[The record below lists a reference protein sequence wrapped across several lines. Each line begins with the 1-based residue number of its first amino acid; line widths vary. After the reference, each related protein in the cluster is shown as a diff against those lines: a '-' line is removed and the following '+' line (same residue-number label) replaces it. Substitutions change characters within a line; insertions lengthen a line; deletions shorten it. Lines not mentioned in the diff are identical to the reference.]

1 MCIGSHDPRG
11 IFGITDD
18 GKAGFHNDVGHTP
31 QTIAG
36 CRRKRV
42 VSMRNKMYMLNHQ
55 RQLVGVYGSKMNE
68 STRAYNDMKLRLLE
82 AEAYDEL
89 KRDFIQSA

>member
-1 MCIGSHDPRG
+1 MKSR
-11 IFGITDD
+11 
-18 GKAGFHNDVGHTP
+18 
-31 QTIAG
+31 
-36 CRRKRV
+36 
-42 VSMRNKMYMLNHQ
+42 MYMLNPQ

-82 AEAYDEL
+82 AEAYEEL